1 MICLEIHLDLM
12 ANLMIIFWFLLLH
25 KSLSKVSE
33 TILHYLKTQHPD
45 NDINI
50 WILDIKIADY
60 FLVIRIFI

>member
-25 KSLSKVSE
+25 KSFSKVSE

-50 WILDIKIADY
+50 GYWI
-60 FLVIRIFI
+60 